1 MPFAMTK
8 KEREAF
14 LADVHVAIISIADG
28 ERGPLA
34 VPIWYD
40 YEPGGEAWILTDR
53 GSRKGKLLE
62 AAGRFSL
69 CVQTEAPPYKY
80 VSIEGSIVAIEDYD
94 VEKHLRPMARRYLGE
109 QLGDSYVEQTA
120 SDPES
125 GGGVL
130 VRLRPEQWLTVDY
143 SKQFQV

>member
-1 MPFAMTK
+1 MPFAMTS

-53 GSRKGKLLE
+53 NSRKGKLLE

-109 QLGDSYVEQTA
+109 RLGDSYVEQTA

-130 VRLRPEQWLTVDY
+130 VRMRPERWLTVDY

>member
-109 QLGDSYVEQTA
+109 RLGDSYVEQTA

>member
-1 MPFAMTK
+1 MSFAMTRE
-8 KEREAF
+8 EREAF

-53 GSRKGKLLE
+53 SSRKGKLLE
-62 AAGRFSL
+62 AARRFSL

-80 VSIEGSIVAIEDYD
+80 VSVEGSIVAIEDYD

-109 QLGDSYVEQTA
+109 RLGDRYVEQTVG
-120 SDPES
+120 DRES

-130 VRLRPEQWLTVDY
+130 VRMRPERWLTVDY
-143 SKQFQV
+143 SRQFQV

>member
-1 MPFAMTK
+1 MPFAMTS

-53 GSRKGKLLE
+53 TSRKGKLLE
-62 AAGRFSL
+62 AARRFSL

-80 VSIEGSIVAIEDYD
+80 VSIEGSIVAIEDSD
-94 VEKHLRPMARRYLGE
+94 VEKHLRPMARRYLGD
-109 QLGDSYVEQTA
+109 QLGDRYVEQTVG
-120 SDPES
+120 DRES

>member
-8 KEREAF
+8 QEREAF

-109 QLGDSYVEQTA
+109 RLGDSYVEQTA

-130 VRLRPEQWLTVDY
+130 VRLLPEQWLTVDY

>member
-14 LADVHVAIISIADG
+14 LAEVHVAIISIADG

>member
-1 MPFAMTK
+1 MPFAMTS

-53 GSRKGKLLE
+53 NSRKGKLLE

-109 QLGDSYVEQTA
+109 RLGDSYVEQTA

-130 VRLRPEQWLTVDY
+130 VRMRPEQWLTVDY